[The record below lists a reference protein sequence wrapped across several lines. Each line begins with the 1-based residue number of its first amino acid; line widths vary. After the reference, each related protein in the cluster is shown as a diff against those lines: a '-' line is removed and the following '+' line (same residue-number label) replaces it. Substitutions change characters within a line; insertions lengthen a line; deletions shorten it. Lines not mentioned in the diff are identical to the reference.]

1 MNTASLLVF
10 FFCKIPFLFACFMC
24 ALDPE
29 LELVLGKQLSLSEKV
44 QQLLISFHS
53 LQLVISDQYIISFFL
68 LPSFVFILCLFTN
81 IFMS

>member
-1 MNTASLLVF
+1 
-10 FFCKIPFLFACFMC
+10 MC